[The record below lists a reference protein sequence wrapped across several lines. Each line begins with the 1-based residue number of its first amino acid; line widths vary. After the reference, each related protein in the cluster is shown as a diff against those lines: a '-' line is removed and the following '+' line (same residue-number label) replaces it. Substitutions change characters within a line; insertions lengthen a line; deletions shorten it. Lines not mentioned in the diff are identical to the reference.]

1 MLITQGSVVEVV
13 RFGLVLLRYL
23 HRTVCRELSVLELVH
38 VVLQVLRVLQVLQ
51 VRRLLGRLVSSGDGL
66 DVEVGPLVAV
76 ETGLSRQ
83 ASNGRWKSC
92 LFYPQVA
99 K

>member
-13 RFGLVLLRYL
+13 RFCLVLLRYL

-38 VVLQVLRVLQVLQ
+38 VVLQVLQ